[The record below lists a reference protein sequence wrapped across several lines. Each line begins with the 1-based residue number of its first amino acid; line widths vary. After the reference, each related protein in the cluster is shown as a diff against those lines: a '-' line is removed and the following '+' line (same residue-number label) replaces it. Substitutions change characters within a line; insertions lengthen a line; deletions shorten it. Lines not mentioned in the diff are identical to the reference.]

1 MPGGEAPIPSGFQ
14 ERLPTGGAGLGPP
27 LGMLSLNFTG
37 QVPSPFWDGNVNSS
51 ARQSGAPI
59 VETRS
64 LRVNVSFLSISHS
77 L

>member
-1 MPGGEAPIPSGFQ
+1 MLD
-14 ERLPTGGAGLGPP
+14 RLPTAGAGLGPP

-37 QVPSPFWDGNVNSS
+37 QVPSPFWGGSVNSL
-51 ARQSGAPI
+51 ARRSGPPI